1 MERRRRPTQ
10 THVLMRNVVI
20 VSSILSSAINL
31 IVLAI
36 SATAGKLWNETSCFY
51 INCRL
56 LVTFAN
62 ILNPDQNCHADGTFE
77 IILEH
82 KEIVEKITPCRRQKH
97 AKSPWIIWENGSV
110 VECLTRDRRAA
121 GSSLTGVTA
130 LWSLSKTHLS

>member
-36 SATAGKLWNETSCFY
+36 SATAGKLRNETNCFY

-56 LVTFAN
+56 LITFAN
-62 ILNPDQNCHADGTFE
+62 SLNPYQNCHADGTFE
-77 IILEH
+77 IFLEH
-82 KEIVEKITPCRRQKH
+82 KVILEE
-97 AKSPWIIWENGSV
+97 KSPA
-110 VECLTRDRRAA
+110 DA
-121 GSSLTGVTA
+121 
-130 LWSLSKTHLS
+130 